1 MTPSKYQEAIY
12 EWARKGTGN
21 ACVEAVAGSGK
32 TATIEGLTK
41 IVSGKVLFLAF
52 NKSIVA
58 EVQLE
63 CEVRTMNSF
72 GHSLIP
78 GWKKVNINKTKNI
91 LLYDV
96 CDGDYKKCKSDLR
109 AIPQIISL
117 AKANAFMNLD
127 NLDWILDRYGIELH
141 NPDQLFATWA
151 LLEQNRKII
160 DFDDQIYLPVK
171 NGFHCEEYDWIMI
184 DEAQD
189 LNPIMIQLLLRTPG
203 RKIFVGD
210 ERQAIYGF
218 RGADEK
224 AMSNIRAAFDTVDLP
239 LSICYRCDRAI
250 IDLAKRI
257 VPHIEARKGTEE
269 GIVANKDFDPVDGD
283 LVLCRVTAELV
294 KSCMSLIKDRKKAMI
309 KGRDIGANLLDF
321 YKTIGDIDEYE
332 HRIMNSKMSEDAK
345 ITISDK
351 CETLRI
357 LSTFGDIENA
367 IKEIFTDKL
376 EGVIH
381 STIHKAKGL
390 QYDRVWILRPDL
402 LPHPR
407 AEQDWEITQEENLHY
422 VAITRAVHE
431 LYYVKETS

>member
-1 MTPSKYQEAIY
+1 MKASSYQEAIY
-12 EWARKGTGN
+12 EFALKGTGN

-32 TATIEGLTK
+32 TTTIEGLTK
-41 IVSGKVLFLAF
+41 IVSGRVLFLAF
-52 NKSIVA
+52 NKSIVN
-58 EVQLE
+58 EVQLD
-63 CEVRTMNSF
+63 CEVRTLNSF

-78 GWKKVNINKTKNI
+78 GWKKVNVDKTKNI

-109 AIPQIISL
+109 AIPQIVSL
-117 AKANAFMNLD
+117 AKANAFMDLN

-141 NPDQLFATWA
+141 DPDLLFQTWA
-151 LLEQNRKII
+151 LLEQNHKII

-171 NGFHCEEYDWIMI
+171 NGFTCEEYDWIMI

-189 LNPIMIQLLLRTPG
+189 LNPIMIELLRRTPG

-210 ERQAIYGF
+210 EHQAIYGF

-224 AMSNIRAAFDTVDLP
+224 AMSNIRHAFDTVDLP

-250 IDLAKRI
+250 INLAKRI
-257 VPHIEARKGTEE
+257 VPHIEAREDAEE
-269 GIVANKDFDPVDGD
+269 GVVATKDFDPVDGD

-321 YKTIGDIDEYE
+321 YRTIGDIDEYE
-332 HRIMNSKMSEDAK
+332 HRILGSHMSEDAK
-345 ITISDK
+345 IIVSDK

-357 LSTFGDIENA
+357 LSTFGDIESA

-407 AEQDWEITQEENLHY
+407 ATQDWELIQEENLHY

-431 LYYVKETS
+431 LYYVKEAS